1 MPLETV
7 EGLVVRVSDWSETSR
22 IVTLYTREHGKV
34 RALAKG
40 GKRLRSPFESSL
52 DLLKHDRMVL
62 LRKTSGGLHLLTE
75 STQLGRYPGL
85 ARDYQALNGAYL
97 VAELLGDWTE
107 ENDPHP
113 ELFEAALGC
122 LRDLESGGWDPR
134 DRVVVFELALLIELG
149 YRPEMGGCVGC
160 GKKAEK
166 GPAAFAFESGGL
178 VCRECRR
185 DQRGWRELPERC
197 WKLARDLVAV
207 REAGRDGQAE
217 LAEAAMSARR
227 EVRRWLGEYLSWIR
241 GRRPRLMGW
250 QEE

>member
-7 EGLVVRVSDWSETSR
+7 EALVVRLSDWSETSR
-22 IVTLYTREHGKV
+22 IVTLFTREHGKL

-40 GKRLRSPFESSL
+40 GRRLRSPFESSL
-52 DLLKHDRMVL
+52 DLLTHDRMVL
-62 LRKTSGGLHLLTE
+62 LRKVTGGLHLLTE
-75 STQLGRYPGL
+75 SSQLERFPNL
-85 ARDYQALNGAYL
+85 AKDLNALNGAYL
-97 VAELLGDWTE
+97 VAELLGEWAE

-113 ELFEAALGC
+113 GLFESALSC
-122 LRDLESGGWDPR
+122 LRDLDGGTWNAR
-134 DRVVVFELALLIELG
+134 DRVAVFELGLLVELG

-160 GKKAEK
+160 GKKAES
-166 GPAAFAFESGGL
+166 GIAAFSFGSGGL
-178 VCRECRR
+178 ICRECRR

-197 WKLARDLVAV
+197 WKLGRDLLT
-207 REAGRDGQAE
+207 GLQSGGGGQAE
-217 LAEAAMSARR
+217 LSGATESARR